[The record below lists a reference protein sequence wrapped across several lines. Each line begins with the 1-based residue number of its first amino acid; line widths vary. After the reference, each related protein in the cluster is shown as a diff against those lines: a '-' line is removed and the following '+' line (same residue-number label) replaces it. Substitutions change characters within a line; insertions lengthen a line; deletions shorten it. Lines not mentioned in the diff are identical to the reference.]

1 MDSPAGRDYPKWTV
15 PRAVFYFPEQKIDAA
30 NAKVF
35 FVIAM
40 SSAEKAALMAF
51 GRKFSLS
58 AIALALVVTAS
69 LGHQTASAT
78 VVRFTTVLGS
88 YNVRLFPALMP
99 VTVNNMLSYV
109 NADRYNGT
117 FVHRSVPGFV
127 IQGGGFAYN
136 QATNT
141 APSIP
146 LYPAIDDEPGGG
158 VAGPSNVVGTI
169 AMAKS
174 GPDTVTSQW
183 FINLGDNSELDDP
196 SRPDGGF
203 SAFGRVLGNGM
214 SVVSA
219 IAALT
224 PYDIDG
230 PSASLF
236 NAVPLRGSSGSLN
249 DLLVHY
255 TDVSKLNIP
264 DGDYNFDGKV
274 DGADLAVWKADFGS
288 TTKAEA
294 DGNGNGRVDAADFL
308 VWQRTFGQ
316 NFGAPA
322 AGAVAAIPEPAAATL
337 ALFAA
342 AAAACGLARRSK

>member
-1 MDSPAGRDYPKWTV
+1 
-15 PRAVFYFPEQKIDAA
+15 
-30 NAKVF
+30 
-35 FVIAM
+35 
-40 SSAEKAALMAF
+40 MAF
-51 GRKFSLS
+51 GRKFFLGMLT
-58 AIALALVVTAS
+58 LALVTAGA
-69 LGHQTASAT
+69 LGAKVASAT
-78 VVRFTTVLGS
+78 VVRFTTVLGN
-88 YNVRLFPALMP
+88 YDVRLFPALMP

-136 QATNT
+136 PATNT

-146 LYPAIDDEPGGG
+146 LYPDIDDEPGGG
-158 VAGPSNVVGTI
+158 VAGPSNIVGTI

-174 GPDTVTSQW
+174 GPNTVTSQW
-183 FINLGDNSELDDP
+183 FINLGDNSELDSP

-214 SVVSA
+214 SVVNA

-230 PSASLF
+230 QSATLF
-236 NAVPLRGSSGSLN
+236 NAVPLRGTSGALK
-249 DLLVHY
+249 DLLVNY
-255 TDVSKLNIP
+255 TDVSTLNIP

-274 DGADLAVWKADFGS
+274 DAADLAVFKADFGS

-294 DGNGNGRVDAADFL
+294 DGNGDGVVNGADFL
-308 VWQRTFGQ
+308 VWQRTLGQ

-322 AGAVAAIPEPAAATL
+322 TGAIAGVPEPTAATL

-342 AAAACGLARRSK
+342 AACGLARRRSK

>member
-1 MDSPAGRDYPKWTV
+1 MDGL
-15 PRAVFYFPEQKIDAA
+15 RARFLFPEQKNGAA
-30 NAKVF
+30 IAKVF
-35 FVIAM
+35 CVIAAP
-40 SSAEKAALMAF
+40 SAEKASLMAF
-51 GRKFSLS
+51 GRKFSLGML
-58 AIALALVVTAS
+58 ALALVVATS
-69 LGHQTASAT
+69 LDAQIASAT

-88 YNVRLFPALMP
+88 YDVRLFPALMP

-141 APSIP
+141 APSIQ
-146 LYPAIDDEPGGG
+146 LYPDIDDEPGGG

-174 GPDTVTSQW
+174 GPNTVTSQW
-183 FINLGDNSELDDP
+183 FINLGDNSELDSP

-214 SVVSA
+214 SVVNA
-219 IAALT
+219 IAALSL
-224 PYDIDG
+224 YDLDG
-230 PSASLF
+230 PAKTLF
-236 NAVPLRGSSGSLN
+236 DDVPLRGSSGALN
-249 DLLVHY
+249 DLLVNY
-255 TDVSKLNIP
+255 SDVSALNIP

-274 DGADLAVWKADFGS
+274 DGADLAVWKTDFGS

-322 AGAVAAIPEPAAATL
+322 AAAIAAIPEPAAATL
-337 ALFAA
+337 ALL
-342 AAAACGLARRSK
+342 AAACGVARRPRQ